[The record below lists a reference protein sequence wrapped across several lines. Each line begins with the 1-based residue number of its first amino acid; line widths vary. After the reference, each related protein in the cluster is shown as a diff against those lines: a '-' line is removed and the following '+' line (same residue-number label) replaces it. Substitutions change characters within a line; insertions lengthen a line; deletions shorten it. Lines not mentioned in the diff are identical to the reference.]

1 MRHIRVLICRVDDPD
16 ADQITEPAAFDLPTA
31 TRTALPPAPALDALE
46 TTTRATGNASLRR
59 VLHAHWDPLA
69 AQLTEQSRQRFSP
82 RPRPR
87 RRPCAAHRGAPL
99 RHLGSH
105 ASPVPAAGQA
115 APRHARHP
123 PMATTPRQP

>member
-59 VLHAHWDPLA
+59 GLHAHWDPLA
-69 AQLTEQSRQRFSP
+69 AQGTEQSRQRFSP

-87 RRPCAAHRGAPL
+87 RRPCAGHRGAPL
-99 RHLGSH
+99 RHL
-105 ASPVPAAGQA
+105 
-115 APRHARHP
+115 
-123 PMATTPRQP
+123 